1 MNYQSNE
8 LNVLFS
14 SDDNYAQHLGAAI
27 YSLLYHNKDFK
38 TISIY
43 IIDNE
48 ISSRN
53 RRNLEQVVEEFHY
66 AKIAFLDF
74 TAWKSK
80 LHLNLAWEIS
90 LTAYARLFVAE
101 LLPMSVQRV
110 LYLDCDMIIC
120 DDLYELWNTDLNRN
134 MLGAVQDF
142 VSENT
147 KTCVGLDANDVY
159 LNSGMLLIDLSQWRD
174 NQIGKECLDYL
185 NIKHGTVCHHDQG
198 VLNGV
203 FRSQWAIMP
212 LRYNV
217 MTIHYIFSSLQMKKY
232 FDDSAEFY
240 SEEEI
245 QLAKEKPVILHFT
258 PSFTSRPWFSNCT
271 HPFKNKYWEALSAT
285 PWHDA
290 KPQKDTSKWYV
301 KLQGWRYRH
310 FPV

>member
-217 MTIHYIFSSLQMKKY
+217 MTIHYIFSSLQILMNEILKEYGLEIKKIKINNSNNN
-232 FDDSAEFY
+232 FKKDDSGKKKNFN
-240 SEEEI
+240 SNIEI
-245 QLAKEKPVILHFT
+245 LINFNTFIKFFPMH
-258 PSFTSRPWFSNCT
+258 
-271 HPFKNKYWEALSAT
+271 
-285 PWHDA
+285 
-290 KPQKDTSKWYV
+290 TSKFI
-301 KLQGWRYRH
+301 RS
-310 FPV
+310 